1 MVTASR
7 TSPDWA
13 LAAGDG
19 SRARQPVRSGLAA
32 GRDGVRIAWEEFG
45 AGSPTIVLLPSTP
58 IIHSRQWKAQI
69 HFLSRQWRVITFD
82 GRGNGR
88 SDRPT
93 DPAAY
98 HDDRFVDDIVAVLD
112 ATGADRAVLV
122 GLCVDGVWRAIRLAA
137 EDPGRVLG
145 IVAFSIG
152 VPRLAPPQ
160 PHYATAGRTFDEE
173 LPTSDGWAKYNR
185 QHWMRDYADFARF
198 FFSEMTTEPHSTK
211 AIDDATAWALD
222 GSVDVMLAEREGE
235 FPFDLEAVEAR
246 CRSVTCPMLLVHGT
260 EDRCQSI
267 SRAHRLVEL
276 TGAPLVVVEGANHM
290 IPGRHPVL
298 ANLLIRDFVR
308 GLAQTLPEVLR

>member
-1 MVTASR
+1 MSALREPR
-7 TSPDWA
+7 TVDS
-13 LAAGDG
+13 G
-19 SRARQPVRSGLAA
+19 RARLPLRSGFATSS
-32 GRDGVRIAWEEFG
+32 DGVRIAWDEY
-45 AGSPTIVLLPSTP
+45 GSGDPTIVLLPSTP
-58 IIHSRQWKAQI
+58 IVHSRQWKAQI
-69 HFLSRQWRVITFD
+69 HFLSRTWRVITFD

-98 HDDRFVDDIVAVLD
+98 HDDRIVDDIVAVLE
-112 ATGADRAVLV
+112 ATGTDRAVLV

-145 IVAFSIG
+145 IVAFGIG
-152 VPRLAPPQ
+152 VPRLGPPQ
-160 PHYATAGRTFDEE
+160 PHYVSSGKTFDEK
-173 LPTSDGWAKYNR
+173 LPTTDGWAKNNR
-185 QHWMRDYADFARF
+185 HYWLHDYEDFARF

-211 AIDDATAWALD
+211 AIEDATGWATD
-222 GSVDVMLAEREGE
+222 GSVEVMLAEHEAD
-235 FPFDLEAVEAR
+235 FPFDLEAIEDR
-246 CRSVTCPMLLVHGT
+246 CRAVTCPMLLVHGT

-267 SRAHRLVEL
+267 VRAHRLVEL

-308 GLAQTLPEVLR
+308 GLATESVAEVAR

>member
-1 MVTASR
+1 MTAVERVLPLES
-7 TSPDWA
+7 
-13 LAAGDG
+13 G
-19 SRARQPVRSGLAA
+19 RARLPDRTGSAVSS
-32 GRDGVRIAWEEFG
+32 DGVRIAWEEFG
-45 AGSPTIVLLPSTP
+45 SGDPTIVLLPSTP

-69 HFLSRQWRVITFD
+69 HFLSRSWRVIAFD

-112 ATGADRAVLV
+112 ATGTEQAVLV
-122 GLCVDGVWRAIRLAA
+122 GLCGDGVWRSVRLAA
-137 EDPGRVLG
+137 EEPGRVLG
-145 IVAFSIG
+145 IVAFGIG

-160 PHYATAGRTFDEE
+160 PHFVSASAVFEDE
-173 LPTSDGWAKYNR
+173 LPTSEGWAKMNR
-185 QHWMRDYADFARF
+185 HHWRRDYADFARF
-198 FFSEMTTEPHSTK
+198 FFSQMTTEPHSTK
-211 AIDDATAWALD
+211 AIDDATAWAID
-222 GSVDVMLAEREGE
+222 GSVEAMLANDEAE

-246 CRSVTCPMLLVHGT
+246 CRAVTCPMLLVHGT

-267 SRAHRLVEL
+267 ARAHRLAEL

-308 GLAQTLPEVLR
+308 GLSAGGDR